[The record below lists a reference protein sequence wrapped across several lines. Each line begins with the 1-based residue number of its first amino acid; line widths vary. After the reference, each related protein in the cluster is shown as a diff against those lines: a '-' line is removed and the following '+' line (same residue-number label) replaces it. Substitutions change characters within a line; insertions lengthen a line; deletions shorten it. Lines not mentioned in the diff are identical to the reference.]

1 MEINDSKLDR
11 KGANKKRSKMLT
23 YLKIE
28 NMRLAAKFETYLKNN
43 PVEPENKEFAQ
54 KLINALY
61 KCSSHT
67 LYANTSD
74 QIQLIS
80 PVTCN
85 HKVCNICNWMRQ
97 KKIRRKY
104 IKWFADNE
112 QIVELFNTKSGST
125 KYVTLT
131 RYNDKFKYERNFKFI
146 DYRKYDLMHLTLTV
160 PHTLE
165 NGWKYKTFYFDEIK
179 TAFNF
184 MRKTDEWNEYVY
196 GGEYGVETTRT
207 ENGFHIHIHAL
218 LFVKKGLKNRNELHK
233 TVLTIWNRL
242 TAWEGSTRKEFT
254 EAQILSI
261 IKGNNDLTKE
271 FIVTLDPRGT
281 TLIGLETIYT
291 KDKKTGEKIR
301 TFEFNSEAMI
311 KAVLETISYHFK
323 PQMFKITEDFYDID
337 SIIELLPVVYRQI
350 LYFKFG
356 CLHGEKCLNVK
367 DDSLIDDYDE
377 MEFDEDTGEIFER
390 NFFITSPDKMF
401 HDQDGNIKV
410 KKSKERYINR
420 INAQSGREA
429 VNILIE
435 ISTNKPL
442 NRD

>member
-1 MEINDSKLDR
+1 MEIKDEKLDR
-11 KGANKKRSKMLT
+11 KGANKKRSKILT
-23 YLKIE
+23 FLKIE
-28 NMRLAAKFETYLKNN
+28 NMRLATKLETHLKNN
-43 PVEPENKEFAQ
+43 PVEPENMEFAQ
-54 KLINALY
+54 KLISSLY

-67 LYANTSD
+67 LYGYTGD
-74 QIQLIS
+74 HIQLIS

-85 HKVCNICNWMRQ
+85 HKICNICNWMRQ

-104 IKWFADNE
+104 FKWFENNE
-112 QIVELFNTKSGST
+112 QIVELENIKTGSK

-131 RYNDKFKYERNFKFI
+131 RYNDKYQFEENYEFV

-165 NGWKYKTFYFDEIK
+165 NGWKYKKFYFNEIK

-184 MRKTDEWNEYVY
+184 MRKTEEWNELVY
-196 GGEYGVETTRT
+196 GGEYGVESTRT
-207 ENGFHIHIHAL
+207 NNGFHIHIHAL
-218 LFVKKGLKNRNELHK
+218 LFVKRGFQNRNELHK
-233 TVLTIWNRL
+233 TILTIWNRL
-242 TAWEGSTRKEFT
+242 TAWEGSLRKYFT
-254 EAQILSI
+254 NDQIEKI
-261 IKGNNDLTKE
+261 IKGNKSFDEIFVK
-271 FIVTLDPRGT
+271 TLDPTGT

-311 KAVLETISYHFK
+311 KAVMETISYHFK
-323 PQMFKITEDFYDID
+323 PQMFKITEDYIDID
-337 SIIELLPVVYRQI
+337 SIIELLPIVYRQI

-367 DDSLIDDYDE
+367 DDSLIEDYDE

-390 NFFITSPDKMF
+390 KYFITSPDKMF

-410 KKSKERYINR
+410 KKSKERYITK
-420 INAQSGREA
+420 IDAQSGKEA

-435 ISTNKPL
+435 ISTNKL
-442 NRD
+442 INR